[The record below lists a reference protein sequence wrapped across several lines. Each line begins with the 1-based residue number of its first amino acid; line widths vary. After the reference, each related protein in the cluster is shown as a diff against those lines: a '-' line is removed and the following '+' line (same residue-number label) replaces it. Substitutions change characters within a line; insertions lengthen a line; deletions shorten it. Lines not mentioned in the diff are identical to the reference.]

1 MRDQLKNEFLLLLNA
16 KVSSE
21 DLRVLST
28 QLDLILSNYEIAPRN
43 TELIPYGS
51 DIPKTVE
58 IYIVSKKI
66 WALFERRIYAE
77 DDNHYCNAH
86 IFIDRDICKRI
97 HTGKVGETVYDINT
111 PMASRVIPVY
121 DIRLYVRYI

>member
-28 QLDLILSNYEIAPRN
+28 
-43 TELIPYGS
+43 ELIPYGS

-58 IYIVSKKI
+58 IAHRYHLQKK
-66 WALFERRIYAE
+66 L
-77 DDNHYCNAH
+77 NHA
-86 IFIDRDICKRI
+86 K
-97 HTGKVGETVYDINT
+97 
-111 PMASRVIPVY
+111 
-121 DIRLYVRYI
+121 